1 MLSEK
6 IEKALNNQL
15 KLEAQSSHI
24 YLAMASWA
32 ENQGFPGIAN
42 FLYSHSDEERMH
54 MMKLL
59 RYINERGGKAIVP
72 QLEKP
77 VLTFD
82 GITALFE
89 SLRDHE
95 IAVTISINDLVH
107 ECLGEKDYSTHNFM
121 QWYVAEQL
129 EEEALAHDILDKLKL
144 IGGNAGGLYMF
155 DRDVA
160 SFHQAGNT
168 QPGQ

>member
-1 MLSEK
+1 MLSKK
-6 IEKALNNQL
+6 IEKVLNDQL

-42 FLYSHSDEERMH
+42 FLYAHSDEERMH

-59 RYINERGGKAIVP
+59 RYINERGGSAEIP

-77 VLTFD
+77 ELSLD

-95 IAVTISINDLVH
+95 IAVTISINNVVH
-107 ECLGEKDYSTHNFM
+107 ECLELKDYSTYNFM
-121 QWYVAEQL
+121 QWYVSEQL

-160 SFHQAGNT
+160 SFHQTGNA
-168 QPGQ
+168 QPQ

>member
-1 MLSEK
+1 MLSK
-6 IEKALNNQL
+6 TIEKALNNQL
-15 KLEAQSSHI
+15 KIEAYSSHV

-54 MMKLL
+54 MLKLV
-59 RYINERGGKAIVP
+59 RYINERGGSAVIP
-72 QLEKP
+72 ELEKP
-77 VLTFD
+77 SVSFD
-82 GITALFE
+82 GITQLFE
-89 SLRDHE
+89 SLLEHE
-95 IAVTISINDLVH
+95 KNVTVSINEVVH
-107 ECLGEKDYSTHNFM
+107 ECLEEKDYSTHNFM

-129 EEEALAHDILDKLKL
+129 EEEALAHDIIDKLKL

-160 SFHQAGNT
+160 TFHQNIGN
-168 QPGQ
+168 GE